1 MRFTRFHAVASVAG
15 LLSGPALVFAEA
27 LARRSVEC
35 FFDVPADSGDTCE
48 TLASGWGIS
57 VEEFININPGVT
69 CPDLEAGKSY
79 CVVGEYTPDEPTTPT
94 TQPQP
99 PAITTIQPP
108 TTTSTQPPTT
118 FETTTTTTSAAE
130 PEVTPIMPGAAENC
144 NRYYKI
150 RSGDTCDAVASRNG
164 ITVSQLKSWNTEI
177 NDSCSNLWLDYYV
190 CTGISGA
197 TAPPSTTTSGPPEST
212 VSPIMPGAD
221 ANCDRYYKIESGDT
235 CDAVASKN
243 GITVA
248 QLKTWNTE
256 INAACSNLWLDY
268 YVCTRVPGASVP
280 PTSTAPPTPSNS
292 PQLPGAVSNCNKWY
306 KISSG
311 DTCDNVAAKN
321 QITVAMLRSYNT
333 QINASTFTASYPIQP
348 DRVL

>member
-1 MRFTRFHAVASVAG
+1 MHFTRLHTVASVAG
-15 LLSGPALVFAEA
+15 ILSGQALASVEA
-27 LARRSVEC
+27 LARRGVEC
-35 FFDVPADSGDTCE
+35 FFDLAAESGDTCE
-48 TLASGWGIS
+48 ILASGWGIS

-94 TQPQP
+94 TEPQP
-99 PAITTIQPP
+99 PAITTTAPPITTTSAQPP
-108 TTTSTQPPTT
+108 TTLQ
-118 FETTTTTTSAAE
+118 TTTTTTSAAD
-130 PEVTPIMPGAAENC
+130 PGVSPIMPGAADNC
-144 NRYYKI
+144 NRYHMI
-150 RSGDTCDAVASRNG
+150 QSGDTCDAVASKNG

-190 CTGISGA
+190 CTGVAGA
-197 TAPPSTTTSGPPEST
+197 TAPTTTTTSGPPEPT

-221 ANCDRYYKIESGDT
+221 ANCDRYHKIQSGDT

-248 QLKTWNTE
+248 QLKSWNTE
-256 INAACSNLWLDY
+256 INASCSNLWLDY
-268 YVCTRVPGASVP
+268 YVCTRVPGADVP

-333 QINASTFTASYPIQP
+333 QINASTFTA
-348 DRVL
+348 